1 MKRRAYKLAFALP
14 ALTAATGCNAAGDAD
29 SIIVDTRPD
38 ACQSFGEPEHLVD
51 VTLSKEGSADRLLR
65 LDRRYLGLGD
75 GAYSDA
81 GMDHGNLVLL
91 TAGPSLRVPQDQR
104 QFVDEGHPLTIGMA
118 SPLSRVFEMKTR
130 QSDNVASLSLSV
142 LRHLEGAQAAVGSF
156 AQRDLYY
163 FAHPEGFREALV
175 SCYRGG
181 RVPSCEVTVSLEGLV
196 ASTGIPAEDIGD
208 WKDTADRLG
217 LFLSCA
223 ALN

>member
-1 MKRRAYKLAFALP
+1 MAI
-14 ALTAATGCNAAGDAD
+14 ALTGCDAARDTDPVV
-29 SIIVDTRPD
+29 VDTRPD

-51 VTLSKEGSADRLLR
+51 VTLSKEGSADRPLR

-91 TAGPSLRVPQDQR
+91 IVGPALRVLEDER
-104 QFVDEGHPLTIGMA
+104 QFVDEGRPSTIGMA
-118 SPLSRVFEMKTR
+118 SPLSRVFEMETR
-130 QSDNVASLSLSV
+130 QSDNVASLSVRRNLQ
-142 LRHLEGAQAAVGSF
+142 GAQAAVGSF

-163 FAHPEGFREALV
+163 FAYPEGFREALV

-181 RVPSCEVTVSLEGLV
+181 RVPSCEVTVSLEGLM
-196 ASTGIPAEDIGD
+196 ASTGIPAEDIVD